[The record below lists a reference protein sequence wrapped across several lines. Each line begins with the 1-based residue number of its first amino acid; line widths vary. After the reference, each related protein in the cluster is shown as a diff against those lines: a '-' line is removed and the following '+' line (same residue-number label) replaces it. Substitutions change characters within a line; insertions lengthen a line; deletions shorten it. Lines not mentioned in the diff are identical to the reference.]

1 MLCDNCFFLMNKI
14 CISDIFLQLYEK
26 PCACLTAFLSQYF
39 QKVAASIQ
47 EISHYV
53 LKSFRW
59 KNSIHGEKHFFKSL
73 FTNIS
78 DIRTLHFR

>member
-1 MLCDNCFFLMNKI
+1 MNKI

-26 PCACLTAFLSQYF
+26 PFACLTAFLSQYF